1 MGVCDGMPTVIRT
14 ARVVRGTSGDDVL
27 LGSTRSQTILGRAG
41 NDRVC
46 AGDGNDTVFGQAGD
60 DTIHGEGRGDT
71 VFGGP
76 GADHL
81 YGDILDDEL
90 HGGPAPDLVIGGHGV
105 DAMYGGSG
113 NDLLRGGTNRDCIYG
128 QGGSNA
134 ASFATAT
141 PPGPSGSGIAGVHVD
156 LNDPTKGR
164 CPRGGSG
171 RADGDG
177 DGEALKGIQF
187 VVGSAFGDSIRGRP
201 GAGVDAGLGDDS
213 CPDFGPGQ
221 AGCGGG
227 DEAPAGTFA
236 YVFESNAG
244 TPPDSGLIVRA
255 PQGVSHEN
263 INLSGSGGAVTV
275 AVTGGAL
282 AAGPHCISAGSSA
295 ASCVPAAGPLDYV
308 MVYGEDGADT
318 INIGAG
324 LPPDA
329 TVDAD
334 GGPGDDTLSGSGAG
348 EVLFGGDSAG
358 SDRLIGEGGYDALI
372 SEGGD
377 PASGPDLLS
386 GGPDGD
392 QLVTD
397 YPCAGHTFS
406 GGAGSD
412 VAGFARSAVGVR
424 ARLGGRATL
433 AGGGCGAGSPTRILL
448 DSEILE
454 GTNLADRL
462 IGSPGGETI
471 WGRGGGDL
479 LVGKAGADRLEGFA
493 GSDLIDARDRRRDRR
508 IDCGGGA
515 DRGARR
521 DRADPRS
528 ISC

>member
-1 MGVCDGMPTVIRT
+1 
-14 ARVVRGTSGDDVL
+14 VVRGTSGDDVL
-27 LGSTRSQTILGRAG
+27 LGSPRSQMILGRAG
-41 NDRVC
+41 NDHVC
-46 AGDGNDTVFGQAGD
+46 AGDGNDTVLGQAGD

-71 VFGGP
+71 LFGG
-76 GADHL
+76 GGTDRI
-81 YGDILDDEL
+81 YGDILDDDL
-90 HGGPAPDLVIGGHGV
+90 YGGPAPDLLIGGHGV
-105 DAMYGGSG
+105 DAMYGGAG
-113 NDLLRGGTNRDCIYG
+113 NDLLRGGTNRDCLYG

-141 PPGPSGSGIAGVHVD
+141 PPGPPGSGIAGVRVD
-156 LNDPTKGR
+156 LNDPTKGE
-164 CPRGGSG
+164 CPRGGGG

-177 DGEALKGIQF
+177 DGEVLKDIQF

-227 DEAPAGTFA
+227 DEKPAGTFA
-236 YVFESNAG
+236 YIFESNTG
-244 TPPDSGLIVRA
+244 TQPDPGLIVRA
-255 PQGVSHEN
+255 PQGVPDETISV
-263 INLSGSGGAVTV
+263 SGSGGTV
-275 AVTGGAL
+275 AVAVAGGAL
-282 AAGPHCISAGSSA
+282 AAGPHCTSQGGSV
-295 ASCVPAAGPLDYV
+295 ASCAPATGPLSYV
-308 MVYGEDGADT
+308 MVYGEDNADT

-334 GGPGDDTLSGSGAG
+334 GGPGDDTLNGSGAG

-358 SDRLIGEGGYDALI
+358 SDALNGGGGGDALI

-377 PASGPDLLS
+377 RASGPDLLS
-386 GGPDGD
+386 GGPDSD

-406 GGAGSD
+406 GGAGTD
-412 VAGFARSAVGVR
+412 VAGFARSTLGVR

-433 AGGGCGAGSPTRILL
+433 AGGGCAAGSPTRILL

-462 IGSPGGETI
+462 TGSRKGETI

-479 LVGKAGADRLEGFA
+479 LVGKAGADLLEGFGGA
-493 GSDLIDARDRRRDRR
+493 DLIDARDHRRDRR

-521 DRADPRS
+521 DRADPRA